1 VKLHKIKT
9 VEKSFEKEFDWKKY
23 FIVSENVIRQKEH
36 SEIEFKE
43 SFQSP
48 KHKDKKLHKW
58 IASFANANGGLIIY
72 GVRNN
77 GELVGLTNDKLKD
90 FDNKDLSQE
99 LLDYFAP
106 EIKFELFIKDVEG
119 VELGFLYIHKSL
131 EKPVVAIKSASNTIQ
146 ESDIFYRY
154 PGQSRRISYGDLRN
168 IMEEKYN
175 RLNERWLKLMNN
187 VASIGVENVGLLN
200 IENGELIGN
209 SNKLLIPEELL
220 EKISFINEGSFVEKD
235 GAPAL
240 KLIGDVLPVDS
251 NKIIQ
256 LVEKRYQI
264 ITHFELYKTF
274 FEQDLDKETAKEF
287 FRKVAYENTAYYPIY
302 YYLVTANLNLNS
314 VEKILQKEKGAKVGE
329 LKKRL
334 DQEKNKLTRFE
345 SGKITTDTDAARS
358 ITTAFESLKN
368 KSEFDFKNLDSS
380 SLRYII
386 QAITHLKLEDIDKSY
401 VLNILKELYDNHFNQ
416 SSTTKSFIRKAICHI
431 DLIIFGDQ
439 FFKNAE

>member
-1 VKLHKIKT
+1 
-9 VEKSFEKEFDWKKY
+9 
-23 FIVSENVIRQKEH
+23 
-36 SEIEFKE
+36 
-43 SFQSP
+43 
-48 KHKDKKLHKW
+48 
-58 IASFANANGGLIIY
+58 
-72 GVRNN
+72 
-77 GELVGLTNDKLKD
+77 
-90 FDNKDLSQE
+90 
-99 LLDYFAP
+99 
-106 EIKFELFIKDVEG
+106 
-119 VELGFLYIHKSL
+119 
-131 EKPVVAIKSASNTIQ
+131 
-146 ESDIFYRY
+146 
-154 PGQSRRISYGDLRN
+154 
-168 IMEEKYN
+168 M
-175 RLNERWLKLMNN
+175 
-187 VASIGVENVGLLN
+187 
-200 IENGELIGN
+200 
-209 SNKLLIPEELL
+209 
-220 EKISFINEGSFVEKD
+220 
-235 GAPAL
+235 
-240 KLIGDVLPVDS
+240 DS